1 MKRTLSALLLA
12 ALCAVILPSV
22 ALADVAPPHQPPGF
36 NPGPGSETTQVR
48 MMAETVTID
57 VLALDPPQAHV
68 SAFFTMR
75 NLGSSTESMAVRF
88 PIAASDG
95 FSRFPEIKNLGIK
108 VNDKP
113 TPFER
118 TQGPEPTFGFKDQS
132 VPWASFGVSFTPG
145 DDVQIKV
152 SYDLD
157 GTSYPQETNTSFY
170 YTLSTGAGWNGT
182 IGSAEIILR
191 LPYDANP
198 QNVMLDVSQD
208 APQFSGR
215 EAHWKFTELEPTPS
229 NNLRF
234 YIVKP
239 AVWKQVVTELEN
251 ISRNTQDGEA
261 YGRLGK
267 AYKQALFAAGK
278 GFPRADPGAVVIYQ
292 WSKDAY
298 DKAVTLKPKDGL
310 WHAGYAELLLD
321 YYSWGPVQG
330 QNRFYTADLNLGL
343 KELDLACQY
352 APKDPKVLDLI
363 DRYFSSFPNYIV
375 KKSDGSL
382 DFLSLTQTPQPATE
396 TSVPTDTPI
405 PTNAILLTDTPIPTQ
420 TSAPTSQPVSATPA
434 AKPTPKPASPICGGT
449 ALILLP
455 VALIAW
461 KARKD
466 CG

>member
-1 MKRTLSALLLA
+1 MKRILSALLLA

-22 ALADVAPPHQPPGF
+22 ALADVAPPQQPPGF
-36 NPGPGSETTQVR
+36 NPGPDSEITQVR

-57 VLALDPPQAHV
+57 VLVLDPPQAHV

-88 PIAASDG
+88 PIAASNG

-113 TPFER
+113 TPFDR
-118 TQGPEPTFGFKDQS
+118 IQGPEPTYRFENQN

-157 GTSYPQETNTSFY
+157 GTSYPQETYTSFY
-170 YTLSTGAGWNGT
+170 YILSTGAGWNGT
-182 IGSAEIILR
+182 IGSGEIILR

-198 QNVMLDVSQD
+198 QDVILGDSQD
-208 APQFSGR
+208 VPQFSGR
-215 EAHWKFTELEPTPS
+215 EAHWKFTELEPTNS
-229 NNLRF
+229 NNLTF
-234 YIVKP
+234 DIVKP
-239 AVWKQVVTELEN
+239 AVWKQVIIELEN
-251 ISRNTQDGEA
+251 ISHNARDGEA

-267 AYKQALFAAGK
+267 AYKQAVFAAPK
-278 GFPRADPGAVVIYQ
+278 GFPRTDPGAVVIYQ

-298 DKAVTLKPKDGL
+298 DKAVTLKPSDGL

-321 YYSWGPVQG
+321 YYYWADIP
-330 QNRFYTADLNLGL
+330 NRTYTDDLNLGL
-343 KELDLACQY
+343 KELDTARQL
-352 APKDPKVLDLI
+352 APKDAKVQELLNQ
-363 DRYFSSFPNYIV
+363 YASLFPDYLV
-375 KKSDGSL
+375 KQDDGSL
-382 DFLSLTQTPQPATE
+382 DFVSLTQTPQPEPEVTA
-396 TSVPTDTPI
+396 PTDTPI
-405 PTNAILLTDTPIPTQ
+405 PSVDMPIPPTDVPIS
-420 TSAPTSQPVSATPA
+420 TLTAAPTSQPVTAVPP
-434 AKPTPKPASPICGGT
+434 AKPTPKPASPICGGA

-461 KARKD
+461 KSRK
-466 CG
+466 GRG